1 MRKLLWA
8 PLAALLLCGFGPAP
22 FWGEARTPA
31 AGGGSGPEI
40 SGSVTNYSENTSS
53 DPSASTTYDATG
65 ADMLLVA
72 SCVLKTTSSTAISG
86 STTPTF
92 NGTSM
97 TQLAVS
103 TNPGGSQYADCA
115 IWVLDSPDQGS
126 YTWAVTWDADVYS
139 SWNMFAKLIDTAS
152 TQNGDTDVDD
162 NGNRQTTS
170 AVTLTPTAADNL
182 LVHIG
187 VTRGGDIGSCTMT
200 GTTEITEGVTDTN
213 QYEDLTFC
221 AGTAVAA
228 DTSPVNSTLTFA
240 GDDRV
245 ASVGVEIVAP

>member
-1 MRKLLWA
+1 MRRLLWVPPA
-8 PLAALLLCGFGPAP
+8 VLLLCGFGFGP
-22 FWGEARTPA
+22 FFGENRTPA
-31 AGGGSGPEI
+31 AGGGSPEI
-40 SGSVTNYSENTSS
+40 SGSITNYSESTTS
-53 DPSASTTYDATG
+53 DASASTTYDATG

-72 SCVLKTTSSTAISG
+72 SCVVKDTASTAISG

-92 NGTSM
+92 NGSGM

-103 TNPGGSQYADCA
+103 TSPGGVQYPDCA

-126 YTWAVTWDADVYS
+126 YTWAVTWDANVHS
-139 SWNMFAKLIDTAS
+139 SWNMFAKLINTAS

-187 VTRGGDIGSCTMT
+187 VARGGDIGSCTIT
-200 GTTEITEGVTDTN
+200 GTTEITDGVTDTN
-213 QYEDLTFC
+213 QFEDLTFC

-228 DTSPVNSTLTFA
+228 DTSPVASTLTFA
-240 GDDRV
+240 AADRV